1 MNEKSAYYIE
11 KIRELE
17 DEIIEIRE
25 VHDVWHIKYD
35 TLLTDYEQKW
45 GLSMRRQYELKDEV
59 TPFENER
66 FDLKADRNAATIMEQ
81 QAEITALKKRVRELE
96 AQAYVTSENYTATS
110 TELRIAELRN
120 KELEAENE
128 EQKCSDCGI
137 VKEYYSRIKELEA
150 AGAGSVTTMCG
161 SR

>member
-1 MNEKSAYYIE
+1 MIQVIKDSQWFTS
-11 KIRELE
+11 LE
-17 DEIIEIRE
+17 QIYEYANKQGETYLAIGIKNSMDKGYDLRIDDSLSEILQLQSI
-25 VHDVWHIKYD
+25 
-35 TLLTDYEQKW
+35 
-45 GLSMRRQYELKDEV
+45 
-59 TPFENER
+59 
-66 FDLKADRNAATIMEQ
+66 
-81 QAEITALKKRVRELE
+81 ITALKKRVRELE

-150 AGAGSVTTMCG
+150 ALEKYQAFWEW
-161 SR
+161 SRLADKMTFDEYEWPKIKQALGGGE